1 MFELGTLVLLALFSS
16 LLLAAAV
23 LLLRSD
29 GRVSYANP
37 AAENLFELSRPK
49 LVGHTPRELFGDCPV
64 LLAAIGRA
72 VLRGASYT
80 EQELELGVSG
90 KPKLHLTC
98 TVSPVDGSDGTL
110 LVIKPFE
117 CGTHR
122 FGGSDCS
129 RSVIG

>member
-1 MFELGTLVLLALFSS
+1 MKLRFFPSS
-16 LLLAAAV
+16 TTAAVPAYPAGLELLAAAV

-49 LVGHTPRELFGDCPV
+49 LVGQTPRELFGDCPA

-80 EQELELGVSG
+80 EQELELGVS
-90 KPKLHLTC
+90 
-98 TVSPVDGSDGTL
+98 
-110 LVIKPFE
+110 
-117 CGTHR
+117 
-122 FGGSDCS
+122 
-129 RSVIG
+129 